1 MIDDD
6 NQLDDH
12 DDPGWAFLCL
22 LWWDC
27 AFPLPSFPSAAGL
40 PQLKVEIGLGWDT
53 DDHVEMMMT
62 MIIIIMIMIMIIVI
76 INVRVACLFHSI
88 GCSTPLTRK
97 ELKVKLSDLQ
107 NNEMLMTI

>member
-1 MIDDD
+1 
-6 NQLDDH
+6 
-12 DDPGWAFLCL
+12 
-22 LWWDC
+22 
-27 AFPLPSFPSAAGL
+27 
-40 PQLKVEIGLGWDT
+40 
-53 DDHVEMMMT
+53 MMMT
-62 MIIIIMIMIMIIVI
+62 MITIIMIMIMIIVI